1 MKLLLAPAL
10 LFLFQA
16 TAQAQTI
23 SGNVKD
29 DAGKPAEKATVSL
42 LNAKDSSI
50 VKLNAAKADG
60 GYQFEAIGSG
70 RYLVMA
76 TSVGYAS
83 GYSPAFDYNGTSL
96 KLEPITLEK
105 SGTQLTGVVVTSRRP
120 LVEVKADKMIVN
132 VEGTVN
138 ATGNDGIDLLRR
150 SPGVM
155 VDKDDNISMAGK
167 NGVEVYID
175 GKPSP
180 LKGSELGNYLRSIQS
195 TSIESIELITNPSA
209 KYEAAGNAGIIN
221 IRLKKDKSLGTNGT
235 LTAGYNV
242 GVFSKYNGGLSLN
255 HRGKKFNA
263 YGNYNYSQ
271 GLNNNI
277 LTLNRDVAD
286 TLFDQRTNMIMDR
299 KSHNIKAGV
308 DYYINSKSTVGVMG
322 NATLND
328 DGFNSSGPM
337 PITPK
342 NTGIV
347 DRILQANTITKGN
360 RDNYNLN
367 ANYKYADTSGHELN
381 IDLDYARFDN
391 KNNQRISNIYY
402 AADESTILK
411 KNLYRMYTP
420 TGIDIYS
427 IKTDYQQRFLKGTL
441 GYGFKLGWVNT
452 NNDFQRFDNNGP
464 TEQQD
469 LNNSNKFDY
478 KENINAG
485 YVNYNR
491 QFKGFLIQAG
501 LRVENTNSEG
511 RSTGLVWN
519 SGSSRYDNYDSTLK
533 RNYTD
538 LFPSAAITFN
548 KNPMSQWNFTYS
560 RRIDR
565 PNYSLLNPFEF
576 ALNDYTYMK
585 GNTQLTPQYTNSFG
599 ITHTYKYK
607 LNTTLNYSHIRD
619 MFAQLV
625 DVTEGS
631 KSFQTTKNLASQDV
645 ISLNISYP
653 FSYKSYSLFTN
664 LSSNYSKFKAD
675 FGGGSRVI
683 NTDAFSANLFTQ
695 STLRFAKTWTAE
707 LSTLYVS
714 PFVWQGAFKGKAMG
728 FVDAG
733 LQKTVLQGKGTLKAS
748 VSDIFKTMRFRG
760 TSDYAGQYTRVG
772 ANWESRQ
779 FKVNFTYRFGSAQI
793 KSARQRKTGLD
804 DEKNRASD
812 GGGNGGTPGQGG
824 PK

>member
-1 MKLLLAPAL
+1 MKLLFAA
-10 LFLFQA
+10 LFLAAQ
-16 TAQAQTI
+16 TTTQAQTI
-23 SGNVKD
+23 TGKVKD
-29 DAGKPAEKATVSL
+29 EAGKPVEKATVSL
-42 LNAKDSSI
+42 LNAGDSSI
-50 VKLNAAKADG
+50 VKLNATNAG
-60 GYQFEAIGSG
+60 GSYQFNEAANGK
-70 RYLVMA
+70 YLVMA
-76 TSVGYAS
+76 TNV
-83 GYSPAFDYNGTSL
+83 GYSPVYSAVFDYSGADV
-96 KLEPITLEK
+96 KLDDLTLERA
-105 SGTQLTGVVVTSRRP
+105 GTQLAGVVVTTKKP

-132 VEGTVN
+132 VEGTIN

-180 LKGSELGNYLRSIQS
+180 LKGTELGNYLRSIPS
-195 TSIESIELITNPSA
+195 SSIESIELITNPSA

-221 IRLKKDKSLGTNGT
+221 IRLKKDKTIGTNGT
-235 LTAGYNV
+235 VTAGYNI
-242 GVFSKYNGGLSLN
+242 GIYGKYNGGLSLN
-255 HRGKKFNA
+255 HRGKKFNV

-271 GLNNNI
+271 GLYNNV
-277 LTLNRDVAD
+277 LTLYRDVAD

-299 KSHNIKAGV
+299 KSHNVKAGA
-308 DYYINSKSTVGVMG
+308 DYYINSKSTVGIMA
-322 NATLND
+322 NTTLND
-328 DGFNSSGPM
+328 DGFNSNGPM
-337 PITPK
+337 PIIPK
-342 NTGIV
+342 ATGV
-347 DRILQANTITKGN
+347 ADRILQANTATNGN

-381 IDLDYARFDN
+381 VDLDYARFNN
-391 KNNQRISNIYY
+391 KNNQRVSNIYY
-402 AADESTILK
+402 ENDGTTVLS

-427 IKTDYQQRFLKGTL
+427 LKTDYQQRFLKGTL

-452 NNDFQRFDNNGP
+452 NNDFQRFNNNGP
-464 TEQQD
+464 SEQQD

-485 YVNYNR
+485 YLNYNR
-491 QFKGFLIQAG
+491 QYKGFLIQAG
-501 LRVENTNSEG
+501 LRLENTNSQG
-511 RSTGLVWN
+511 RSTGLVWDA
-519 SGSSRYDNYDSTLK
+519 GTDAYRQYDSTLK

-538 LFPSAAITFN
+538 LFPSAAVTIN

-607 LNTTLNYSHIRD
+607 LNTTLNYSHIKD
-619 MFAQLV
+619 MFAQII

-675 FGGGSRVI
+675 FGGGGRAI

-695 STLRFAKTWTAE
+695 STLKFAKTWTAE
-707 LSTLYVS
+707 LSTLYLT
-714 PFVWQGAFKGKAMG
+714 PFIWQGAFKGKAMG

-733 LQKTVLQGKGTLKAS
+733 VQKTVFQGKGTVKAS
-748 VSDIFKTMRFRG
+748 VSDIFKTMHFSG
-760 TSDYAGQYTRVG
+760 TTDYANQYTRVG

-779 FKVNFTYRFGSAQI
+779 FKLNFTYRFGSAQI
-793 KSARQRKTGLD
+793 KAARQRKTGLD
-804 DEKNRASD
+804 EEKNRAGDS
-812 GGGNGGTPGQGG
+812 GGAPGQSGQ
-824 PK
+824 K